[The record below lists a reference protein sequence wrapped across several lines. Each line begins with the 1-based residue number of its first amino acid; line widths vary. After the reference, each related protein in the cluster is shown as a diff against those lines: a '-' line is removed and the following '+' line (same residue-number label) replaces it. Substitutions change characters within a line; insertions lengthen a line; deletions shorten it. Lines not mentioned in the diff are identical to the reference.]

1 MVVAE
6 GTAARAEIRVED
18 IAAVAV
24 VVVPTAAV
32 AVEVTSINTNNED
45 S

>member
-1 MVVAE
+1 MGGAPA
-6 GTAARAEIRVED
+6 AARAEIRAEE
-18 IAAVAV
+18 IAAVGV

-32 AVEVTSINTNNED
+32 VVAVTSINTNNED